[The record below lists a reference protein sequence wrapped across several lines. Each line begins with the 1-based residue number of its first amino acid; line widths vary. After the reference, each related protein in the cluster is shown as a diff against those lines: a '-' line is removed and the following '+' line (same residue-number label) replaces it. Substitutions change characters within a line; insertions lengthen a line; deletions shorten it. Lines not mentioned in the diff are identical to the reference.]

1 MYKQVLEFTKST
13 YNQALPLK
21 PEKLNRKEIEF
32 LVSMILS
39 ETNELLQ
46 TVCVDMEDCKE
57 TTLRCMN
64 TDIKQEITKFNDDEE
79 VCAEQADAMIDI
91 IYYIMNSATKKS
103 INLDNVFNEVH
114 NANMNKRDPS
124 TGKFIIRSDGKVI
137 KPENWKPPNIK
148 RVLFNSYQSSVKS

>member
-64 TDIKQEITKFNDDEE
+64 TDIKQEITKFNDDEDI
-79 VCAEQADAMIDI
+79 CAEQADAMIDI

-114 NANMNKRDPS
+114 K
-124 TGKFIIRSDGKVI
+124 
-137 KPENWKPPNIK
+137 
-148 RVLFNSYQSSVKS
+148 

>member
-1 MYKQVLEFTKST
+1 
-13 YNQALPLK
+13 
-21 PEKLNRKEIEF
+21 
-32 LVSMILS
+32 
-39 ETNELLQ
+39 
-46 TVCVDMEDCKE
+46 
-57 TTLRCMN
+57 MN